1 MKHLLRTVT
10 VVTLVLTTMLSC
22 EKSVKSPDVINSD
35 SNVNIISE
43 PLKFC
48 SEDELV
54 AAIESQFDGFK
65 TKSTEDNFVSYYETV
80 MQEDGYDER
89 TNAIFSDA
97 LGSILNQD
105 GEVIFGETLMKIGK
119 TGVFYGPVSE
129 ASQVRRLA
137 DSSAPLKELFDK
149 EEKSSLFDD
158 VLLYRYVQDT
168 RIYMCDT
175 FGLYGDSFDDEVCSE
190 LIETKSQVV
199 KWAQQGKKEGSAM
212 DNEYVWPKN
221 GDQKNKFTSNKDVAN
236 DTKIYKQ
243 NFGSYK
249 EAGVKTKTMKKHGIF
264 WKKFTSN
271 VTSAVTNVMISEGG
285 LSAALKAPVGWLDV
299 NKTNYKGRSFMI
311 ATKVV
316 NSYKEI
322 MAGGSLTDAEC
333 DAALKWAKNK
343 GASISKIEGV
353 RYVIKDDPKN
363 CIVHLRDIVV
373 HKNDSKN
380 TLIFNLKTAQS
391 EFSTD
396 KGIFNNLDII
406 KSSYRVD
413 IMFLYGYSE
422 YKGEIKG
429 SILRCGRFGV
439 LM

>member
-1 MKHLLRTVT
+1 
-10 VVTLVLTTMLSC
+10 
-22 EKSVKSPDVINSD
+22 
-35 SNVNIISE
+35 
-43 PLKFC
+43 
-48 SEDELV
+48 
-54 AAIESQFDGFK
+54 
-65 TKSTEDNFVSYYETV
+65 
-80 MQEDGYDER
+80 
-89 TNAIFSDA
+89 
-97 LGSILNQD
+97 
-105 GEVIFGETLMKIGK
+105 
-119 TGVFYGPVSE
+119 
-129 ASQVRRLA
+129 
-137 DSSAPLKELFDK
+137 
-149 EEKSSLFDD
+149 
-158 VLLYRYVQDT
+158 
-168 RIYMCDT
+168 
-175 FGLYGDSFDDEVCSE
+175 
-190 LIETKSQVV
+190 
-199 KWAQQGKKEGSAM
+199 M

-264 WKKFTSN
+264 WKKFSSDI
-271 VTSAVTNVMISEGG
+271 TSAVTNVMISEGG

-333 DAALKWAKNK
+333 DAALEWAKNR

-363 CIVHLRDIVV
+363 CIVHLKDIVV

-429 SILRCGRFGV
+429 SILHCGRFGV
-439 LM
+439 PNIK

>member
-35 SNVNIISE
+35 SNVNIFSE

-199 KWAQQGKKEGSAM
+199 K
-212 DNEYVWPKN
+212 
-221 GDQKNKFTSNKDVAN
+221 
-236 DTKIYKQ
+236 
-243 NFGSYK
+243 
-249 EAGVKTKTMKKHGIF
+249 
-264 WKKFTSN
+264 
-271 VTSAVTNVMISEGG
+271 
-285 LSAALKAPVGWLDV
+285 
-299 NKTNYKGRSFMI
+299 
-311 ATKVV
+311 
-316 NSYKEI
+316 
-322 MAGGSLTDAEC
+322 
-333 DAALKWAKNK
+333 
-343 GASISKIEGV
+343 
-353 RYVIKDDPKN
+353 
-363 CIVHLRDIVV
+363 
-373 HKNDSKN
+373 
-380 TLIFNLKTAQS
+380 
-391 EFSTD
+391 
-396 KGIFNNLDII
+396 
-406 KSSYRVD
+406 
-413 IMFLYGYSE
+413 
-422 YKGEIKG
+422 
-429 SILRCGRFGV
+429 
-439 LM
+439 